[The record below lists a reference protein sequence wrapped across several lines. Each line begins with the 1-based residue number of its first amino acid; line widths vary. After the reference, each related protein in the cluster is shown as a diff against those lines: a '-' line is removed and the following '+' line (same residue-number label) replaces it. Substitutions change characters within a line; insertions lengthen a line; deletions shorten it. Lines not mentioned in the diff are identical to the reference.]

1 MKLSFGNY
9 SYYDPDDNKAI
20 PTGNEVNKYK
30 FDNNHFQQLIAQR
43 EYEAAANYAAMY
55 HFDDPTTQ
63 RAHEND
69 IINLRREGRKIA
81 AIYSKAPDKK
91 TEYEMEFIDNL
102 FIDGGLEQI
111 INNPYAERFIKLKRM
126 LGSRLSTDHDGVAS
140 FNMSIFEEDNT
151 QNKDSKI
158 LNEATGLEITFKP
171 RKQTGIFGW
180 DWISRDNYHDI
191 TAFYEKSGLNE
202 AMLKSAGVDV
212 STKDE
217 KTTLKFD
224 KSNKLANKII
234 ANLFTIE
241 APIKNLRTPILETN
255 ENVDIKGIDSKGNYI
270 LDNNT
275 GRGFTTPV
283 NVNYIL
289 TLVNE
294 SEKAKE
300 DIFKTI
306 DATEKDYSSTIGP
319 SLDDN
324 LEALNQMLST
334 GQITQQ
340 QYNQQMKQVGT
351 ILDQAIRTLG
361 SGNYEMFSNAY
372 NDEPTDE
379 TMVSL
384 DNIQRSEIIQSISA
398 ADPKN
403 LHFNAMISNGQVGTL
418 ITIDADE
425 LDDKDISDDDDRNE
439 VKRRRRQVFI
449 PGFMS
454 EIAQKK
460 INQNTSSRAIQE
472 INSMQDYGYGFKTSD
487 GIEIYSSMDGR
498 FYAGGQEI
506 SKEEAIKAINK
517 TLIIEDATA
526 NLKYKFTNNNGELY
540 DIEGYEKQAKEVAII
555 AADELHPEVPFEDNI
570 TIDDIF
576 AKKGAGPEVQYKY
589 SRQMQYQL
597 YNKYKDVF
605 EIYYA
610 IMTSIM
616 TNNK

>member
-9 SYYDPDDNKAI
+9 SYYDPDDNTTVS
-20 PTGNEVNKYK
+20 TGDGANKYR
-30 FDNNHFQQLIAQR
+30 FDNKHFQQLIVNRQ
-43 EYEAAANYAAMY
+43 YEDAANYASKY

-81 AIYSKAPDKK
+81 AIYGK
-91 TEYEMEFIDNL
+91 IDNEDTL
-102 FIDGGLEQI
+102 EQVEFMDHVFIDGGLEQI
-111 INNPYAERFIKLKRM
+111 INNSYAQQFVDAKKRIGSSYKNNGIGYTNEIEKEAVALSFTFAPEKQTF
-126 LGSRLSTDHDGVAS
+126 LGIDWLAR
-140 FNMSIFEEDNT
+140 DNT
-151 QNKDSKI
+151 EKSI
-158 LNEATGLEITFKP
+158 E
-171 RKQTGIFGW
+171 
-180 DWISRDNYHDI
+180 
-191 TAFYEKSGLNE
+191 AFYRNSGLNE
-202 AMLKSAGVDV
+202 AQLISAGIEV
-212 STKDE
+212 SHKDGY
-217 KTTLKFD
+217 TTIKFD
-224 KSNKLANKII
+224 KTNALANQII
-234 ANLFTIE
+234 YHAIPHKGMGSDLFRSTGSYNIMLE
-241 APIKNLRTPILETN
+241 GYDAEGNIIKHGFETKMSN
-255 ENVDIKGIDSKGNYI
+255 DEGWSKMRSLI
-270 LDNNT
+270 SDA
-275 GRGFTTPV
+275 
-283 NVNYIL
+283 
-289 TLVNE
+289 
-294 SEKAKE
+294 EKAKL
-300 DIFKTI
+300 DVFTTI
-306 DATEKDYSSTIGP
+306 DMTEKDYSSTIGP

-324 LEALNQMLST
+324 LEALNQMLSS

-340 QYNQQMKQVGT
+340 QYNQQIKQVGS
-351 ILDQAIRTLG
+351 ILDQAVRTLG

-439 VKRRRRQVFI
+439 VKRRRRQVFV

-498 FYAGGQEI
+498 FYADGQEI
-506 SKEEAIKAINK
+506 SKEEATKAINK

-526 NLKYKFTNNNGELY
+526 NLKYQFTNNNGELY
-540 DIEGYEKQAKEVAII
+540 DREGYEKIAKAIAVR
-555 AADELHPEVPFEDNI
+555 AANELHPEIPFEDNA
-570 TIDDIF
+570 TVDDIF

-605 EIYYA
+605 EIYDA
-610 IMTSIM
+610 IMTPIM

>member
-9 SYYDPDDNKAI
+9 SYYDSDDNTAI
-20 PTGNEVNKYK
+20 STGNEANKYK
-30 FDNNHFQQLIAQR
+30 FDNKHFQQLIAQR
-43 EYEAAANYAAMY
+43 QYEDAANYASKY
-55 HFDDPTTQ
+55 RFDDPATQ

-81 AIYSKAPDKK
+81 AIYGKIDNED
-91 TEYEMEFIDNL
+91 TLEQVEFIDHV
-102 FIDGGLEQI
+102 FTDGGLEQI
-111 INNPYAERFIKLKRM
+111 INNSYAQQFVDAKKRI
-126 LGSRLSTDHDGVAS
+126 GSSYKNNGVAYTNEIEKEAVALS
-140 FNMSIFEEDNT
+140 FTFAPEKQTLLGIDWLARDNT
-151 QNKDSKI
+151 EKSI
-158 LNEATGLEITFKP
+158 E
-171 RKQTGIFGW
+171 
-180 DWISRDNYHDI
+180 
-191 TAFYEKSGLNE
+191 AFYRNSGLNE
-202 AMLKSAGVDV
+202 AQLTSAGVEV
-212 STKDE
+212 SHKDGY
-217 KTTLKFD
+217 TTIKFD
-224 KSNKLANKII
+224 KSNSLANRII
-234 ANLFTIE
+234 YNAIPYSQGGGDLARTSSSYNIV
-241 APIKNLRTPILETN
+241 LRGY
-255 ENVDIKGIDSKGNYI
+255 DDKGNPIEYGPG
-270 LDNNT
+270 DT
-275 GRGFTTPV
+275 KRWGDRGWSKMRNLIFDAENAKL
-283 NVNYIL
+283 NVFD
-289 TLVNE
+289 
-294 SEKAKE
+294 S
-300 DIFKTI
+300 I
-306 DATEKDYSSTIGP
+306 DMTEKDYSSTVGP
-319 SLDDN
+319 ALDDN
-324 LEALNQMLST
+324 IEALNQMLST

-340 QYNQQMKQVGT
+340 QYNQQMKQVGS

-398 ADPKN
+398 ANPKN

-498 FYAGGQEI
+498 FYADGQEI
-506 SKEEAIKAINK
+506 SKEEATKAINK

-526 NLKYKFTNNNGELY
+526 NLKYQFTNNNGELY
-540 DIEGYEKQAKEVAII
+540 DREGYEKIAKAIAVR
-555 AADELHPEVPFEDNI
+555 AANELHPEVPFEDNI
-570 TIDDIF
+570 TVDDIF

-597 YNKYKDVF
+597 YDKYKDVF
-605 EIYYA
+605 EIYDA
-610 IMTSIM
+610 IMTPIM

>member
-9 SYYDPDDNKAI
+9 SYYDPDDNTAVS
-20 PTGNEVNKYK
+20 TGNEANKYK

-43 EYEAAANYAAMY
+43 EYEAAANYASKY
-55 HFDDPTTQ
+55 HFDDPATQ

-81 AIYSKAPDKK
+81 AIYSQVPDEK
-91 TEYEMEFIDNL
+91 TKDKMEFIDNL
-102 FIDGGLEQI
+102 FVDGGLEQI
-111 INNPYAERFIKLKRM
+111 INNPYAERFVKLKRM
-126 LGSRLSTDHDGVAS
+126 LGSDLSTNFAGAAT
-140 FNMSIFEEDNT
+140 F
-151 QNKDSKI
+151 DSSLIEGIARVGNDSEI
-158 LNEATGLEITFKP
+158 LKEATGLEITFNP

-180 DWISRDNYHDI
+180 DWIARDNYNDV

-202 AMLKSAGVDV
+202 VALKSAGVEV
-212 STKDE
+212 TNKDG
-217 KTTLKFD
+217 KTSLKFD
-224 KSNKLANKII
+224 KSNRLANQII
-234 ANLFTIE
+234 ANLFFIDTDDGLNI
-241 APIKNLRTPILETN
+241 TN
-255 ENVDIKGIDSKGNYI
+255 IPQNVDIKGITSDGTYI
-270 LDNNT
+270 QQDIT
-275 GRGFTTPV
+275 GRGLTKSA
-283 NVNYIL
+283 NVNDIL
-289 TLVNE
+289 RLVKQAE
-294 SEKAKE
+294 EAKKSM
-300 DIFKTI
+300 FQTI
-306 DATEKDYSSTIGP
+306 DATEKDYSSTVGP

-324 LEALNQMLST
+324 LEALNQMLSS

-340 QYNQQMKQVGT
+340 QYNQQIKQVGS
-351 ILDQAIRTLG
+351 ILDQAVRTLG

-506 SKEEAIKAINK
+506 SKEEATKAINK

-526 NLKYKFTNNNGELY
+526 NLKYQFTNNNVELY
-540 DIEGYEKQAKEVAII
+540 DREGYEKIAKAIAVR
-555 AADELHPEVPFEDNI
+555 AANELHPEIPFEDNI
-570 TIDDIF
+570 TVDDIF

-605 EIYYA
+605 EIYDA
-610 IMTSIM
+610 IMTPIM